1 MTWSDQLSISGL
13 PNQYHTSGFLTC
25 HPPFV
30 SEPLWPL
37 EALIAVPCRT
47 EFRLHLPTF
56 RTFRRGMKLIQCTW
70 QQADD
75 GQGYICM
82 VSSDLRLQNGRGSD
96 NLDIYIYK
104 PTGNNYF
111 EVQSLMWKKFWL
123 WIRSNLK
130 LIQHEPGICFFWL
143 TKLSWIYAFIYI
155 YVYIYTYIF
164 NTYTCLF
171 ALFLDYCIYLYRSS
185 WCLNGIH
192 SPLGKPGA
200 HRVAKTLENKLFSQ
214 LA

>member
-96 NLDIYIYK
+96 NLDIYIY
-104 PTGNNYF
+104 
-111 EVQSLMWKKFWL
+111 
-123 WIRSNLK
+123 I
-130 LIQHEPGICFFWL
+130 
-143 TKLSWIYAFIYI
+143 
-155 YVYIYTYIF
+155 
-164 NTYTCLF
+164 
-171 ALFLDYCIYLYRSS
+171 
-185 WCLNGIH
+185 
-192 SPLGKPGA
+192 
-200 HRVAKTLENKLFSQ
+200 
-214 LA
+214 